1 MTCQRTTD
9 ARQVLSRNTEFACI
23 ENDIPLR
30 TAIFVHQSNELMKKF
45 VRTTAALNLFM
56 GEKAV
61 YFVVYI
67 KQETLQVIA
76 RYLVAETMIGIG
88 INSRRSMQ
96 ETVYGG
102 GKFGRKCIT
111 GLLFYKMKKEGSKRI
126 QASRNISICEAKK
139 ETRKSSLFSSRLIT
153 APGRS
158 TTWVFTVISY
168 FFRSMAIVPR
178 PARQ

>member
-96 ETVYGG
+96 ETVNGG

-111 GLLFYKMKKEGSKRI
+111 GLLFYKEKRRV
-126 QASRNISICEAKK
+126 QNGYKPH
-139 ETRKSSLFSSRLIT
+139 ETFQYVKRKRRPENHRSSHQ
-153 APGRS
+153 G
-158 TTWVFTVISY
+158 
-168 FFRSMAIVPR
+168 
-178 PARQ
+178 

>member
-9 ARQVLSRNTEFACI
+9 TRQVLSRNTEFACI

-30 TAIFVHQSNELMKKF
+30 TAIFVHEQRTYEKF

-96 ETVYGG
+96 ETVNGG

-126 QASRNISICEAKK
+126 QASRNISICEVKK

-153 APGRS
+153 TPGRS

>member
-67 KQETLQVIA
+67 KQETLQVCA
-76 RYLVAETMIGIG
+76 LSVAETMIGIG

-96 ETVYGG
+96 ETVNGG
-102 GKFGRKCIT
+102 GKF
-111 GLLFYKMKKEGSKRI
+111 E
-126 QASRNISICEAKK
+126 E
-139 ETRKSSLFSSRLIT
+139 
-153 APGRS
+153 
-158 TTWVFTVISY
+158 VI
-168 FFRSMAIVPR
+168 
-178 PARQ
+178 

>member
-1 MTCQRTTD
+1 
-9 ARQVLSRNTEFACI
+9 
-23 ENDIPLR
+23 
-30 TAIFVHQSNELMKKF
+30 MKKF

-96 ETVYGG
+96 ETINGAVNS
-102 GKFGRKCIT
+102 
-111 GLLFYKMKKEGSKRI
+111 EGS
-126 QASRNISICEAKK
+126 
-139 ETRKSSLFSSRLIT
+139 
-153 APGRS
+153 
-158 TTWVFTVISY
+158 V
-168 FFRSMAIVPR
+168 
-178 PARQ
+178 

>member
-1 MTCQRTTD
+1 MSLKIPTQIRLVGKIQPVCYLLNTEIGRLEEYLYFKCRKIINHFFGRMTCQRTTD

-102 GKFGRKCIT
+102 GKFRKEVYNRAS
-111 GLLFYKMKKEGSKRI
+111 LL
-126 QASRNISICEAKK
+126 
-139 ETRKSSLFSSRLIT
+139 
-153 APGRS
+153 
-158 TTWVFTVISY
+158 
-168 FFRSMAIVPR
+168 
-178 PARQ
+178 

>member
-96 ETVYGG
+96 ETVNGG

-111 GLLFYKMKKEGSKRI
+111 GLLFYKILNS
-126 QASRNISICEAKK
+126 A
-139 ETRKSSLFSSRLIT
+139 TL
-153 APGRS
+153 
-158 TTWVFTVISY
+158 
-168 FFRSMAIVPR
+168 
-178 PARQ
+178 